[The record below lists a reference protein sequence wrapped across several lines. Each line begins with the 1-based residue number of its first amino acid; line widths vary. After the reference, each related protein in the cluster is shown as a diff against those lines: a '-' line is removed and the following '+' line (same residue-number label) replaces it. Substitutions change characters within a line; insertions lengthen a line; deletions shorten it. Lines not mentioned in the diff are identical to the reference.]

1 MKIYLCFLLRVFWF
15 GLIFRPLVHFDLCV
29 VWGRESNFIYLFI
42 YFECGCPTVPAPSIK
57 EMFLFAIEWTWNS
70 SLTLFLW
77 KYYACLSDIP
87 LFGVFWALF
96 LLSFAL
102 SYSNSCLP
110 GYLDCIKV
118 LHLVQFTFIC
128 RNNLSPSVLWSFP
141 ERTCICYIVCHQSR
155 TIITQVYCFQ
165 FHGLRRWLEVRL

>member
-1 MKIYLCFLLRVFWF
+1 MFLILIKSILYIVSFVACYLSVISKNLFLNKVTKIYLFFLLRVFWF
-15 GLIFRPLVHFDLCV
+15 GLIFRPLVHFDLCA

-96 LLSFAL
+96 LLSFVL
-102 SYSNSCLP
+102 SYSYSWCLNFLSAWLSWLYK
-110 GYLDCIKV
+110 GIAFGTIYIYL
-118 LHLVQFTFIC
+118 
-128 RNNLSPSVLWSFP
+128 
-141 ERTCICYIVCHQSR
+141 
-155 TIITQVYCFQ
+155 
-165 FHGLRRWLEVRL
+165 